1 MEKKIARNGFYL
13 VASQVI
19 GRTIGFA
26 YFIFLARSLT
36 VENFGIYA
44 WVLGFVYNFLPVADL
59 GIERYILKNLPR
71 HLDRLEDYFRDLL
84 GLKIALAGTTFLLT
98 IALGLTLGLT
108 GEKLVS
114 LLIFSLIFLPNN
126 IIHLTASFQ
135 NAREEVMT
143 GIAANLF
150 FSTLG
155 ALMGVGAVYL
165 GLGVVW
171 LFITY
176 LVALLITALGVIVR
190 AKKLALPL
198 KPRFSQK
205 TISLVWREC
214 RFFAVLVIMGNFY
227 LRIPLITIGQTRGD
241 YWAGI
246 YGSVSKFLEAGI
258 LIPQAVSLAVAP
270 TFSRLLIQNRKKL
283 TKIYYQISLGVVGLS
298 LFPLIIFFFWG
309 SPFISL
315 VYGDRYL
322 PAVPA
327 LKILGLVLPLL
338 FFNFLAA
345 NIIENSTK
353 VKKFTPWAIGHFV
366 LVFLLAVV
374 LSSRWG
380 VTGAAT
386 SLLLGEGL
394 RLVLNQRFINKIL
407 GNFFLKKLAK
417 DQSL

>member
-13 VASQVI
+13 IVSQVI

-36 VENFGIYA
+36 VENFGIYV

-71 HLDRLEDYFRDLL
+71 HLDQVEDYFRDLL
-84 GLKIALAGTTFLLT
+84 GLKIALAGITFLLT
-98 IALGLTLGLT
+98 IALGLILGLT

-114 LLIFSLIFLPNN
+114 LLIFSLTFLPSN
-126 IIHLTASFQ
+126 IIHLVTSFQ
-135 NAREEVMT
+135 NAREEVGT

-150 FSTLG
+150 FSALG
-155 ALMGVGAVYL
+155 ALIGIGAVLL
-165 GLGVVW
+165 GFGVAW
-171 LFITY
+171 LFIAY
-176 LVALLITALGVIVR
+176 LAAQAITTLGILIR
-190 AKKLALPL
+190 AQKLNLPL
-198 KPRFSQK
+198 KPRFSK
-205 TISLVWREC
+205 KAISLVWQEC
-214 RFFAVLVIMGNFY
+214 RFFAILVILGNFY

-246 YGSVSKFLEAGI
+246 YGSVSKFLEAGV

-270 TFSRLLIQNRKKL
+270 TFSRLLIQNKKKL

-309 SPFISL
+309 NPFISL

-366 LVFLLAVV
+366 LIFLLAVV
-374 LSSRWG
+374 FSSRWG
-380 VTGAAT
+380 VTGAAA
-386 SLLLGEGL
+386 SLLVGEGL

-417 DQSL
+417 DQS

>member
-13 VASQVI
+13 VVSQVI
-19 GRTIGFA
+19 GRTIGFV

-227 LRIPLITIGQTRGD
+227 LRIPLITIGQTMGD

-270 TFSRLLIQNRKKL
+270 TFSRLLIQDKDQLK
-283 TKIYYQISLGVVGLS
+283 KIYHQISLGVILIS
-298 LFPLIIFFFWG
+298 LLPLAIFLFAGEFF
-309 SPFISL
+309 INL
-315 VYGDRYL
+315 VYGGRYL
-322 PAVPA
+322 PALPA

-345 NIIENSTK
+345 NIIENSSK
-353 VKKFTPWAIGHFV
+353 VRKFTPWAVGHFV
-366 LVFLLAVV
+366 LVFGLAII
-374 LSSRWG
+374 LPGKWG
-380 VTGAAT
+380 IAGGAA
-386 SLLLGEGL
+386 SLLVGEIIRLG
-394 RLVLNQRFINKIL
+394 LNQNFISKIL
-407 GNFFLKKLAK
+407 KNP
-417 DQSL
+417 S

>member
-13 VASQVI
+13 IVSQVI

-36 VENFGIYA
+36 VENFGIYV

-71 HLDRLEDYFRDLL
+71 HLDQVEDYFRDLL
-84 GLKIALAGTTFLLT
+84 GLKIALAGITFLLT
-98 IALGLTLGLT
+98 IALGLILGLT

-114 LLIFSLIFLPNN
+114 LLIFSLTFLPSN
-126 IIHLTASFQ
+126 IIHLVTSFQ
-135 NAREEVMT
+135 NAREEVGT

-150 FSTLG
+150 FSALG
-155 ALMGVGAVYL
+155 ALIGIGAVLL
-165 GLGVVW
+165 GFGVAW
-171 LFITY
+171 LFIAY
-176 LVALLITALGVIVR
+176 LAAQAITTLGILIR
-190 AKKLALPL
+190 AQKLNLPL
-198 KPRFSQK
+198 KPRFSK
-205 TISLVWREC
+205 KAVRLVWQEC
-214 RFFAVLVIMGNFY
+214 RFFAILVILGNFY

-246 YGSVSKFLEAGI
+246 YGSVSKFLEAGV

-270 TFSRLLIQNRKKL
+270 TFSRLLIQNKKKL

-309 SPFISL
+309 NPFISL

-374 LSSRWG
+374 FSSRWG
-380 VTGAAT
+380 VTGAAA
-386 SLLLGEGL
+386 SLLVGEGL

-417 DQSL
+417 DQS

>member
-13 VASQVI
+13 IVSQVI

-36 VENFGIYA
+36 VENFGIYV

-71 HLDRLEDYFRDLL
+71 HLDQVEDYFRDLL
-84 GLKIALAGTTFLLT
+84 GLKIALAVITFLLT
-98 IALGLTLGLT
+98 IALGLILGLT

-114 LLIFSLIFLPNN
+114 LLIFSLTFLPSN
-126 IIHLTASFQ
+126 IIHLVTSFQ
-135 NAREEVMT
+135 NAREEVGT

-150 FSTLG
+150 FSALG
-155 ALMGVGAVYL
+155 ALIGIGAVLL
-165 GLGVVW
+165 GFGVAW
-171 LFITY
+171 LFIAY
-176 LVALLITALGVIVR
+176 LAAQAITTLGILIR
-190 AKKLALPL
+190 AQKLNLPL
-198 KPRFSQK
+198 KPRFSK
-205 TISLVWREC
+205 KAVRLVWQEC
-214 RFFAVLVIMGNFY
+214 RFFAILVILGNFY

-246 YGSVSKFLEAGI
+246 YGSVSKFLEAGV

-270 TFSRLLIQNRKKL
+270 TFSRLLIQNKKKL

-309 SPFISL
+309 NPFISL

-366 LVFLLAVV
+366 LIFLLAVV
-374 LSSRWG
+374 FSSRWG
-380 VTGAAT
+380 VTGAAA
-386 SLLLGEGL
+386 SLLVGEGL

-417 DQSL
+417 DQS